1 MCKQA
6 GGLGSGSWIA
16 VFAVSL
22 SKDRGARP
30 DGPTGAI
37 GAVSAACEKVGEIV
51 LLSAQVYIRSP
62 PGSLFEGLILYKK
75 VLYSASTGAYL

>member
-1 MCKQA
+1 VQA
-6 GGLGSGSWIA
+6 SRRIGLGKLDCC
-16 VFAVSL
+16 VRCFAVQGSG
-22 SKDRGARP
+22 RARP